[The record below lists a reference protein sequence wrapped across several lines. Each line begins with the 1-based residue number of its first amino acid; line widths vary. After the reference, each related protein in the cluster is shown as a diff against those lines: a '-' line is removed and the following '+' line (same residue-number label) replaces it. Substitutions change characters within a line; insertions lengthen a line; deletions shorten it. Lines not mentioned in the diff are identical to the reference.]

1 MTALR
6 KDAME
11 LLEKMPED
19 KLYFIVQ
26 IMKGVNGLYGTDEQK
41 ARDRSFEK
49 LENLRRKAPE
59 IDYDKELE
67 DQLHFYRLKMHT
79 LSI

>member
-1 MTALR
+1 MTAFR
-6 KDAME
+6 KDAMD

-26 IMKGVNGLYGTDEQK
+26 IMKGVNGLYGTDEQE
-41 ARDRSFEK
+41 ARDRAFEK

-67 DQLHFYRLKMHT
+67 DYREEKYGNT
-79 LSI
+79 NIG